1 MPKKHTL
8 SFDKMRSIFFFS
20 IIVILSIAM
29 LYLFRPF
36 LYPIFWAAVIAV
48 MFYPFHAWLSKHLP
62 KGISLTITLA
72 TVVITILIPL
82 TVLTGLLVNESID
95 LYQNISSQ
103 NLRGALEAAE
113 GWFTGTPLAP
123 YIEQAKLDW
132 PVYAAK
138 FANAT
143 SSYVFTAVKSVTQNS
158 VRFLF
163 MLFIMFYTLYYFL
176 KDGAK
181 MLTRLMHLSP
191 LGDSYEK
198 MLYEQFTSTTRAT
211 LKSTLIVGTIQGT
224 LGGLLF
230 LIAGIEGAL
239 IWGTIMV
246 VLAIIPAVGPPLVL
260 IPAGLIAL
268 FTGNFAA
275 ALMLLIGAVVIS
287 FIDNLIRPPLVGKD
301 IQMHPLVVLFA
312 TLGGIILFGVSGFV
326 IGPIIAA
333 LYTSI
338 MTMYEHYYRN
348 ELANN

>member
-1 MPKKHTL
+1 MKPDNKL
-8 SFDKMRSIFFFS
+8 SFTKMRSIFFFT
-20 IIVILSIAM
+20 IIVILSITM

-36 LYPIFWAAVIAV
+36 LYPIFWAAVIAI
-48 MFYPFHAWLSKHLP
+48 MFYQFFKKLSKHLP
-62 KGISLTITLA
+62 NGISITLTIASVVVTLM
-72 TVVITILIPL
+72 IPL
-82 TVLTGLLVNESID
+82 TLLAGLLVNESIG
-95 LYQNISSQ
+95 LYQSISSQ
-103 NLRGALEAAE
+103 NLRGAIETAE
-113 GWFTGTPLAP
+113 EWFVGTPLAP
-123 YIEQAKLDW
+123 YLEQAKTDW
-132 PVYAAK
+132 PTYATK

-143 SSYVFTAVKSVTQNS
+143 SNTIFSTIKSVTQNS
-158 VRFLF
+158 VRFFF

-181 MLTRLMHLSP
+181 MLARLMHLSP
-191 LGDSYEK
+191 LGNQYEE

-211 LKSTLIVGTIQGT
+211 LKSTLIVGGIQGS

-230 LIAGIEGAL
+230 LIAGIDGAL

-260 IPAGLIAL
+260 VPAGLVAL
-268 FTGNFAA
+268 FTGNVSGGVIIMVG
-275 ALMLLIGAVVIS
+275 ALVIS
-287 FIDNLIRPPLVGKD
+287 FVDNILRPILVGKD

-312 TLGGIILFGVSGFV
+312 TLGGIFLFGVSGFV

-348 ELANN
+348 ELSNN